1 MSDFNEIHRNF
12 SLTLSRYKPYVNP
25 DLQRLSSVCCILLVT
40 MSSVLLRSQ
49 SLLSSAR
56 FINFDPS
63 NPVEAAETQTVD
75 VNYTII
81 ILIGC
86 IFTPFAVALKL
97 HHVLLAC
104 FTLLKKRRMRR
115 KQHGHFFTGALSATT
130 CKVDLESKT
139 HAASL
144 SEDMSSVGS
153 TTAVADAPSV
163 RSQSAHGNHEFSAQ
177 ASSVLPAS
185 PATSHASDNAFPTTG
200 VFQEVVAPPRSRSRV
215 ANEPSR
221 GLHTRIAR
229 QLRARPVP
237 PPVSILSV
245 ASRVASGAAASP
257 AVSHAS
263 DNDILTPGVFQE
275 VASAS
280 GNVFSAQALQHNV
293 DLIVPERFGG
303 MKSTQSEASAEHLC
317 DPVDID
323 LTEYNDCGDDA
334 SSIRTIF
341 FRRPKS
347 FQLHQNRAEA
357 FVVHLGDTISSP
369 SEAASSAFARPGAL
383 RIDVLDA
390 LDDLSTSLPV
400 VTAAEADAATS

>member
-1 MSDFNEIHRNF
+1 
-12 SLTLSRYKPYVNP
+12 
-25 DLQRLSSVCCILLVT
+25 

-104 FTLLKKRRMRR
+104 FTLIKKRWMQR
-115 KQHGHFFTGALSATT
+115 KQHDHLFTGVLSATT
-130 CKVDLESKT
+130 CNITLQNETQAVSF
-139 HAASL
+139 
-144 SEDMSSVGS
+144 SEDMS
-153 TTAVADAPSV
+153 TVADAPSV
-163 RSQSAHGNHEFSAQ
+163 TSQSASGNIFSAQ
-177 ASSVLPAS
+177 AP
-185 PATSHASDNAFPTTG
+185 
-200 VFQEVVAPPRSRSRV
+200 
-215 ANEPSR
+215 
-221 GLHTRIAR
+221 
-229 QLRARPVP
+229 
-237 PPVSILSV
+237 
-245 ASRVASGAAASP
+245 
-257 AVSHAS
+257 
-263 DNDILTPGVFQE
+263 
-275 VASAS
+275 
-280 GNVFSAQALQHNV
+280 QHNV
-293 DLIVPERFGG
+293 DVIVPERCGG
-303 MKSTQSEASAEHLC
+303 MKFTQSEASAEYFC

-347 FQLHQNRAEA
+347 FQVHQNRAEA
-357 FVVHLGDTISSP
+357 FVVHLGDTISSS
-369 SEAASSAFARPGAL
+369 SEAEYSAFARPGLL
-383 RIDVLDA
+383 RIDVLDTS
-390 LDDLSTSLPV
+390 DNISTSLPV